1 MSTIA
6 SSDQSS
12 VFVYYFIGAIMSE
25 KQSAMLRPKVQHPER
40 TKKFVS
46 VIAEALEVF
55 EDNIGSLEENLQASA
70 YETFINSYKDA
81 LLCI

>member
-1 MSTIA
+1 MS
-6 SSDQSS
+6 D
-12 VFVYYFIGAIMSE
+12 
-25 KQSAMLRPKVQHPER
+25 KQSATLIPKVQHPER

-46 VIAEALEVF
+46 IVAEALEVF

-81 LLCI
+81 LLGIWSPAAAADTKMI